1 MDRTKT
7 RHAYNVPIPRC
18 LTDSTT
24 FSLRSLISATLS
36 VRGTALIVAAPLVVG
51 GLSIYTQLGWSEF
64 KEKLTIHK
72 QQMRLFTLI
81 CSVGPTICPKN
92 V

>member
-7 RHAYNVPIPRC
+7 RHAYSVAIPRC

-36 VRGTALIVAAPLVVG
+36 VRGTALIVATPLVVV
-51 GLSIYTQLGWSEF
+51 
-64 KEKLTIHK
+64 
-72 QQMRLFTLI
+72 TL
-81 CSVGPTICPKN
+81 
-92 V
+92 